1 MTASVGEGVWRME
14 PLLTF
19 YESVNDVTTM
29 ETRMEALYKEAENRT
44 TILAMYTTLGMYP
57 KDCLT
62 IAMPAHPCL
71 LLLC

>member
-1 MTASVGEGVWRME
+1 MDNGT
-14 PLLTF
+14 LTHL
-19 YESVNDVTTM
+19 YESLNDVTTM

-44 TILAMYTTLGMYP
+44 TILAMYATLGIYP
-57 KDCLT
+57 KDCFT